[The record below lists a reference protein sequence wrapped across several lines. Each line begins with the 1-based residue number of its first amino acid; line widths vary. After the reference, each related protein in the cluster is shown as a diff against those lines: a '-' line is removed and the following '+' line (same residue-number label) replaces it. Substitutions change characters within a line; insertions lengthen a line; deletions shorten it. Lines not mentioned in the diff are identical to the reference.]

1 MGDAE
6 DPQCKGPVREKIINN
21 ALSARRPD
29 WKRKR
34 AVKVMP
40 PRKPSAQ
47 SSPVETPLGRRL
59 SRAEIERLLGAPI
72 DDASLGSLLQPNVA
86 NVLKHNEAAV
96 MVHDEGFSQKPEHTS
111 QVVDPSCPS
120 EIDHPS
126 RRGNW
131 RGAVGEITLFEKFFG
146 YPHQAHFPRQRWPTS
161 KRRI

>member
-1 MGDAE
+1 M
-6 DPQCKGPVREKIINN
+6 KIITN

-72 DDASLGSLLQPNVA
+72 DDRSLGSLLQPNA
-86 NVLKHNEAAV
+86 ATHEAQR
-96 MVHDEGFSQKPEHTS
+96 G
-111 QVVDPSCPS
+111 
-120 EIDHPS
+120 S
-126 RRGNW
+126 RDG
-131 RGAVGEITLFEKFFG
+131 
-146 YPHQAHFPRQRWPTS
+146 S
-161 KRRI
+161 